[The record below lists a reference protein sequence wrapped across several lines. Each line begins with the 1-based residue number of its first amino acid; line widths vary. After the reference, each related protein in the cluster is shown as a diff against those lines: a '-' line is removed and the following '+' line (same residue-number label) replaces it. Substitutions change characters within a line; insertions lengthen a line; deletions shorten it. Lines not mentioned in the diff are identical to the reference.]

1 MGKSPRKIEMNVCAQ
16 CAKCTYFAVQ
26 VSNIRFGGCL
36 VLFLCVILFF
46 VFGLCVFALSTQ
58 RKIVCGDAQKPDYKT
73 VTSTPAMLYFPRGD
87 GSNQTCATDLLLA
100 PALQ

>member
-1 MGKSPRKIEMNVCAQ
+1 MFVHSVQNVHILLFKYPTFGSVAVWF
-16 CAKCTYFAVQ
+16 YF
-26 VSNIRFGGCL
+26 C
-36 VLFLCVILFF
+36 VLFYFF
-46 VFGLCVFALSTQ
+46 VFGLCVFALSAQ
-58 RKIVCGDAQKPDYKT
+58 RKIVCGDAQKPDDKT

>member
-1 MGKSPRKIEMNVCAQ
+1 MFVHSVQNVHILLFKYPTFGLVAVWF
-16 CAKCTYFAVQ
+16 YF
-26 VSNIRFGGCL
+26 C
-36 VLFLCVILFF
+36 VLFYFLYSVS
-46 VFGLCVFALSTQ
+46 VFLLLAPK
-58 RKIVCGDAQKPDYKT
+58 RKIVCGDAQKPDDKT